1 MSVVKKMSLYSNLEK
16 FFKSPF
22 FLSLTIGIPF
32 CIFKLLFGLVAY
44 RTAEISMDF
53 WLFLF
58 GQIIIIWAII
68 DIFMNA
74 GRILLNLTDRPDFF
88 DYCTLAQIGRIFNLP
103 SVFLAIDTLISFL
116 IICFMLWSGWIVQL
130 SVHESYMW
138 YFATTL
144 NLVSLS
150 LVSLFTEI
158 MRSKKKVT

>member
-1 MSVVKKMSLYSNLEK
+1 MSVVKKMSLHLNLEK

-44 RTAEISMDF
+44 RTAEMSMDF

-58 GQIIIIWAII
+58 GQIIIIWAIS

-88 DYCTLAQIGRIFNLP
+88 DYCTLAQIGRIFNIP

-130 SVHESYMW
+130 SVHESCMW